1 MESGQF
7 TDSHKSTVLNEN
19 FKKDDFHGF
28 QNEDYTPGI
37 AICNQALQSF
47 LGSSESVPTRQIAV
61 DYHGLKNV
69 RLIVTNI
76 ASFPDPLN
84 INLPLDKL
92 GPIEQNLLL
101 RYVLVSSDPAQNPQI
116 AMDHHVDY
124 ALPNVVDDEG
134 NLPFWAFNKD
144 FFRQRKVFKLLVD
157 MIVALA
163 NKSVHRDGSFIWGD
177 ILGDF
182 SSFMQSVYCDEF
194 MRKLD
199 ACGCTIA
206 HAIASSDRLT
216 PEEVGDFLNYLLE
229 HGLQSLL
236 LIPNDEGDTPLH
248 IAIKQGQRGLVD
260 TFLQYS
266 SYVAFHIPNH
276 QGKTPLLY
284 LALFSERYM
293 DVFYNH
299 FTEAESDARLLLQQ
313 FLLSDGD
320 PKFLVTSLS
329 QKFYSRI
336 LLTQSF
342 KVSSHDRKSLLQE
355 IHSSPFRDLIQ
366 TYSLLDLFLGT
377 CSEVEVDSLLA
388 GSGKSEKQYTRYL
401 TKRTVKPVQTTAL
414 YVEGQGPFSNE
425 VQIIRKLGILKLPSG
440 YSAEEE
446 SDGTTDI
453 DIYHQKRSLPKSKR
467 AAKKGF
473 LLFRK
478 QRIENERSNN
488 SDCDSP

>member
-1 MESGQF
+1 MESEQF
-7 TDSHKSTVLNEN
+7 TDSTDSHKSTVLYVN
-19 FKKDDFHGF
+19 FKKDYFHEF

-37 AICNQALQSF
+37 AICNQALQSL
-47 LGSSESVPTRQIAV
+47 LGSFESF
-61 DYHGLKNV
+61 DYHGIKNV
-69 RLIVTNI
+69 RLIVNNTYI

-84 INLPLDKL
+84 INLPLGK
-92 GPIEQNLLL
+92 PQNQLL
-101 RYVLVSSDPAQNPQI
+101 LVSSDQAQNPQI
-116 AMDHHVDY
+116 AMDHVDY
-124 ALPNVVDDEG
+124 ALPNVVDDDG
-134 NLPFWAFNKD
+134 NLPFNKY
-144 FFRQRKVFKLLVD
+144 FLTLLLRRKVFKLLVD

-163 NKSVHRDGSFIWGD
+163 NKSVHRDGSFIWED

-182 SSFMQSVYCDEF
+182 SSFMQSGHCDEF

-229 HGLQSLL
+229 HELQSLL

-266 SYVAFHIPNH
+266 SYVALHIPNH

-293 DVFYNH
+293 DVLSNH

-342 KVSSHDRKSLLQE
+342 KVSSHDSKSLLQE
-355 IHSSPFRDLIQ
+355 IHSSPFRDLIL

-388 GSGKSEKQYTRYL
+388 GSGKSERQYTRYL